1 MTRLITALDYA
12 DPAAALALVERL
24 EPRSTRLKIGNELF
38 TAAGPALVET
48 FQGRGFEI
56 FLDLKYHDI
65 PNTVAAAC
73 ARAAALGV
81 WMVNV
86 HAGGGRR
93 MLEAAREA
101 IPTRGDNAGTRLI
114 AVTVLTS
121 LERED
126 LVDTGLDVEPVD
138 QVRRLVRLAREAGLD
153 GVVCSPR
160 EIGVVREAVSEPA
173 DVAAE
178 APFLTVTPG
187 VRPRGSG
194 DGGNAAGAGILSLG
208 GAPDDQRRTATPREA
223 ILAGGDHLVIGRAVT
238 QASDPAAALR
248 TIGEEVNDAL
258 AERRSVAGN
267 EASAAGTSGDRALT
281 DGLSAGERSA
291 SHETKGGERT

>member
-12 DPAAALALVERL
+12 APAAALALVERL
-24 EPRSTRLKIGNELF
+24 EPGSTRLKIGNELF

-48 FQGRGFEI
+48 LQERGFEI

-86 HAGGGRR
+86 HASGGRR

-101 IPTRGDNAGTRLI
+101 VPSHRGGTGTRLI

-126 LVDTGLDVEPVD
+126 LLDTGLDVDPVD
-138 QVRRLVRLAREAGLD
+138 QVRRLARLAREAGLD

-160 EIGVVREAVSEPA
+160 EIGVVRE
-173 DVAAE
+173 VAAGE
-178 APFLTVTPG
+178 TSFLAVTPG
-187 VRPRGSG
+187 VRPRRRGEGEEAS
-194 DGGNAAGAGILSLG
+194 GAGIRSLG
-208 GAPDDQRRTATPREA
+208 GTPDDQRRTATPREA

-238 QASDPAAALR
+238 QASDPAAALGE
-248 TIGEEVNDAL
+248 IAEEV
-258 AERRSVAGN
+258 
-267 EASAAGTSGDRALT
+267 DRALVEIGSAAA
-281 DGLSAGERSA
+281 DEAFAGEERAGDGRADDDTTS
-291 SHETKGGERT
+291 GEKA